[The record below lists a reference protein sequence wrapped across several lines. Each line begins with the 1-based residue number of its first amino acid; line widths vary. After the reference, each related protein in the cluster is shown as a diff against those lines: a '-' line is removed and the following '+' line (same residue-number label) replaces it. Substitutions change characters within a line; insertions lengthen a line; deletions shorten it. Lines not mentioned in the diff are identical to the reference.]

1 MAYIDE
7 AILERYISRNE
18 LIRLTDDEN
27 LGNIQGE
34 RLQEA
39 INAATD
45 EFNNYVRDIYDI
57 SLFPAPL
64 PEQLTQIICDIAIY
78 NLYKRRY
85 RLEMPES
92 IVNIYNNAIAQL
104 SKIAKGEL
112 QVNLPKKTTAGF
124 IKISKTEDDRIF
136 NKDILDKL

>member
-1 MAYIDE
+1 MAYINE

-64 PEQLTQIICDIAIY
+64 PEQLTQ
-78 NLYKRRY
+78 
-85 RLEMPES
+85 
-92 IVNIYNNAIAQL
+92 
-104 SKIAKGEL
+104 
-112 QVNLPKKTTAGF
+112 
-124 IKISKTEDDRIF
+124 
-136 NKDILDKL
+136 